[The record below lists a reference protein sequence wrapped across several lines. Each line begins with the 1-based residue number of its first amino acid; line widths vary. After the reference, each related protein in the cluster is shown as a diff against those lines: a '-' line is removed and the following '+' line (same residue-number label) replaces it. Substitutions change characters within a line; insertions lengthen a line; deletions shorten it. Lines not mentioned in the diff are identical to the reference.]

1 MTLENVFN
9 LIKAE
14 RMRQEALYGPQ
25 EDRTRLE
32 WHAILAEEMGEVSKE
47 INDIHFKNKDTEEL
61 LTELIQLASVAVA
74 MVQLIEND

>member
-14 RMRQEALYGPQ
+14 RQRQDQLYGLQ
-25 EDRTRLE
+25 EDRTILE

-47 INDIHFKNKDTEEL
+47 VNEIFFKNKDMDNYVK
-61 LTELIQLASVAVA
+61 ELIQLASVAVH
-74 MVQLIEND
+74 MLESLEE